1 LIGSHSLTD
10 PTIDSSQNQTILDVV
25 IPNLT
30 RKFSLLWNCV
40 SDAPCLIGKTY
51 GEDQQRENELNS
63 EDLLLDAGPQSMNGN
78 GVQKH
83 IGRLRD
89 CVRDLVLETVDQE
102 RREQIEEMLTSFS
115 DAGDDFVARAREF
128 DKDLQ
133 FDGIFQALRN
143 LWIINSM
150 QEAFEL
156 PICANPSGFAYSLLY
171 TYSDNYLDS
180 TAITQYE
187 KQEFGNTFRLR
198 LSGFEVP
205 KDSALVSKVSSLVD
219 VIEKEYPR
227 ALFPEVYSSLLA
239 IHHAQQRSL
248 LQRWSD
254 PECEGTDILS
264 VSVEK
269 GGTSV
274 VADAYL
280 AKGRLI
286 PAETEFAF
294 GYGVFLQFIDD
305 LQDVKEDFAG
315 GSESLFT
322 TAAQQGK
329 LDSVTNRLLWY
340 LREVLFSTS
349 PLHGPRADGLTE
361 LILQGSV
368 GLILESIALNPEMFS
383 EEYVKTAELF
393 SPLRFKGIRKMHQKR
408 ESIESRFISPDVSW
422 AALNSGG

>member
-1 LIGSHSLTD
+1 MT
-10 PTIDSSQNQTILDVV
+10 LDKV
-25 IPNLT
+25 ISNLT
-30 RKFSLLWNCV
+30 TKFSALWNCV
-40 SDAPCLIGKTY
+40 SDAPCLIGRTY
-51 GEDQQRENELNS
+51 SEEQQRENGLKS
-63 EDLLLDAGPQSMNGN
+63 EDLLLDADFQSKHGN

-83 IGRLRD
+83 INRLRD
-89 CVRDLVLETVDQE
+89 CVRDLVLKSVEHE
-102 RREQIEEMLTSFS
+102 RREQIEEMLVAFS
-115 DAGDDFVARAREF
+115 DAGDEFVTRTREF

-133 FDGIFQALRN
+133 FDNIFQALRN

-156 PICANPSGFAYSLLY
+156 PIRANPSGFAYSLLY
-171 TYSDNYLDS
+171 TYTDNYLDS
-180 TAITQYE
+180 AAITQYE
-187 KQEFGNTFRLR
+187 KQEFGNIFGLR
-198 LSGFEVP
+198 LAGFEVP
-205 KDSALVSKVSSLVD
+205 KDSALVSNVSSLVD
-219 VIEKEYPR
+219 IIEKEYPR

-239 IHHAQQRSL
+239 IHRAQQGSL
-248 LQRWSD
+248 LQRRSD
-254 PECEGTDILS
+254 PHCEGPDILS

-280 AKGRLI
+280 AKGRLT

-322 TAAQQGK
+322 IAANEGK
-329 LDSVTNRLLWY
+329 LDSFTNRLLWY
-340 LREVLFSTS
+340 LREVLFSAS

-368 GLILESIALNPEMFS
+368 GLILESIARNPEMFS
-383 EEYVKTAELF
+383 EEYVKTSEHF
-393 SPLRFKGIRKMHQKR
+393 SPLKFEAIRKMHRKR
-408 ESIESRFISPDVSW
+408 ESMELSFVSRELSW
-422 AALNSGG
+422 AALNSGD

>member
-1 LIGSHSLTD
+1 
-10 PTIDSSQNQTILDVV
+10 
-25 IPNLT
+25 
-30 RKFSLLWNCV
+30 V

-51 GEDQQRENELNS
+51 SEEQQRENELKS
-63 EDLLLDAGPQSMNGN
+63 EDFLVDADPQSMRGN

-83 IGRLRD
+83 ISRLRD
-89 CVRDLVLETVDQE
+89 CVRDLVLKSVEHE
-102 RREQIEEMLTSFS
+102 RREQIEEMLVAFS
-115 DAGDDFVARAREF
+115 DAGDEFVTRAKAF
-128 DKDLQ
+128 DKDLE

-180 TAITQYE
+180 AAITQFE
-187 KQEFGNTFRLR
+187 KQEFGNIFGLR
-198 LSGFEVP
+198 LAGFDIS
-205 KDSALVSKVSSLVD
+205 KDSALISNVSSLVD
-219 VIEKEYPR
+219 IIEKEYPR
-227 ALFPEVYSSLLA
+227 ALFPEVYLSLLA
-239 IHHAQQRSL
+239 IHRAQQGSL
-248 LQRWSD
+248 LQRLGD
-254 PECEGTDILS
+254 PHREGLDILS

-280 AKGRLI
+280 AKGRLT

-322 TAAQQGK
+322 IAAKEGK
-329 LDSVTNRLLWY
+329 LDSFTNRLLWY
-340 LREVLFSTS
+340 LREVLLSTS

-383 EEYVKTAELF
+383 EEYVRTAELF
-393 SPLRFKGIRKMHQKR
+393 SPLRFEGIRKMHQKR
-408 ESIESRFISPDVSW
+408 ESIESRFISREVSW
-422 AALNSGG
+422 AVVNSGG